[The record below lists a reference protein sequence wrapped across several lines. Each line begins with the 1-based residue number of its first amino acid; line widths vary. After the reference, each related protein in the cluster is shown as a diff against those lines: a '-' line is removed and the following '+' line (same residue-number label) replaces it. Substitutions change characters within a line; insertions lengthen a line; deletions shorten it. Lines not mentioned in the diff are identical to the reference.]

1 MLRLQELALRKI
13 HVGID
18 FLSKLIDNNS
28 EDTDTLKKDVNERML
43 FGLGNILRMSLMD
56 AAFIK
61 ARSCLENGEKNT
73 KVRKY
78 TQVDCVVISVTL
90 VSYYLCTSLHI
101 SSYFSPIQDSMIKHD
116 CFVKQISRGNNLR
129 HACNN

>member
-18 FLSKLIDNNS
+18 FLSKLIDNS
-28 EDTDTLKKDVNERML
+28 EDTDTLKIDVNERML

-78 TQVDCVVISVTL
+78 THVDCVVNR
-90 VSYYLCTSLHI
+90 SL
-101 SSYFSPIQDSMIKHD
+101 
-116 CFVKQISRGNNLR
+116 
-129 HACNN
+129 

>member
-28 EDTDTLKKDVNERML
+28 EDTDTLKIDVNKRML

-73 KVRKY
+73 KVRNY
-78 TQVDCVVISVTL
+78 THVDCVVNR
-90 VSYYLCTSLHI
+90 SL
-101 SSYFSPIQDSMIKHD
+101 
-116 CFVKQISRGNNLR
+116 
-129 HACNN
+129 